1 MSPTQRLLVA
11 VMALVSMGFMAFNA
25 VLGPIARQVGIAE
38 WQVGVI
44 VTASGLLWML
54 SSRPWGRL
62 GDRRGPHSVMLRGIL
77 GFAATFTV
85 LVGIVVGSIEHW
97 WNAAI
102 GFILLLAVR
111 STVSLFY
118 SALPAMAQTY
128 VAQSTT
134 RETRAAGM
142 ASLGMGSALGLIIGP
157 ASAALL
163 SRWHLA
169 APVVFSALVGALA
182 WWLVAKR
189 LPVLPVN
196 TAAADVPVL
205 RFTDKRIRVGSISAF
220 LTMFC
225 IVTAQVNTGF
235 LVQDLF
241 KLDTK
246 NAASMAGMMLFCV
259 GVALIVAQLL
269 VRRLKPKPIQLIMIG
284 SLVAGCGFAFTPFAS
299 TPWMLGLMYFMAGF
313 GFGFVFPGFQ
323 TLTSLSVTEA
333 EQGSAAGAV
342 SAAQALGMVTA
353 PLISTWLYHFNLALP
368 YLFVGVMMVAW
379 AAWLTIFLNRRTNS
393 TQQDSSGA

>member
-1 MSPTQRLLVA
+1 MSSAQRLLVA
-11 VMALVSMGFMAFNA
+11 VMALVSMGFMAFNT

-62 GDRRGPHSVMLRGIL
+62 GDRMGPHGVMLRGML
-77 GFAATFTV
+77 GYAATFT
-85 LVGIVVGSIEHW
+85 LLIGIVVGSIEHW
-97 WNAAI
+97 WGPVVAF
-102 GFILLLAVR
+102 GLLLVVR
-111 STVSLFY
+111 STVSMFY
-118 SALPAMAQTY
+118 ASLPAMAQTY

-134 RETRAAGM
+134 RENRSAGM
-142 ASLGMGSALGLIIGP
+142 AALGMGSALGLIVGP
-157 ASAALL
+157 AGAAML

-169 APVVFSALVGALA
+169 APVAFSALVGAVA

-189 LPVLPVN
+189 LPPLPIKS
-196 TAAADVPVL
+196 TGDDTPALQFLDP
-205 RFTDKRIRVGSISAF
+205 RIRVASLSAF
-220 LTMFC
+220 FTMFC

-246 NAASMAGMMLFCV
+246 NAASMAGMMLLCV
-259 GVALIVAQLL
+259 GVALIVAQAV
-269 VRRLKPKPIQLIMIG
+269 VRKLSPPPMQLILIG
-284 SLVAGCGFAFTPFAS
+284 SVIAGCGFAATPFAAA
-299 TPWMLGLMYFMAGF
+299 PWMLGMVYFASGF

-323 TLTSLSVTEA
+323 SLTSLSVTEA
-333 EQGSAAGAV
+333 EQGSAAGAI

-353 PLISTWLYHFNLALP
+353 PLISTQLYHVHLALP
-368 YLFVGVMMVAW
+368 YVCAGVMMLLW
-379 AAWLTIFLNRRTNS
+379 ALWLKFFNTSPS
-393 TQQDSSGA
+393 TA

>member
-1 MSPTQRLLVA
+1 MFSIQRVLII

-62 GDRRGPHSVMLRGIL
+62 GDRMGPHGVMLRGLL
-77 GFAATFTV
+77 GYAATFTLLIGVV
-85 LVGIVVGSIEHW
+85 LGSIAHW
-97 WNAAI
+97 WSALLA
-102 GFILLLAVR
+102 FVLLLVVR

-118 SALPAMAQTY
+118 SALPTMAQAY

-134 RETRAAGM
+134 RETRASGM

-157 ASAALL
+157 ASAAML

-169 APVVFSALVGALA
+169 APVAFSACVGLLAL
-182 WWLVAKR
+182 WLVAKR
-189 LPVLPVN
+189 LPALPLN
-196 TAAADVPVL
+196 PAAGDIPAL
-205 RFTDKRIRVGSISAF
+205 RFTDTRIRIGSISAF
-220 LTMFC
+220 LAMFC

-241 KLDTK
+241 KLDTR

-269 VRRLKPKPIQLIMIG
+269 VRRFKPKPIQLIMIG
-284 SLVAGCGFAFTPFAS
+284 SLVAGSGFAATPFAS
-299 TPWMLGLMYFMAGF
+299 APWMLGMMYFCAGF

-323 TLTSLSVTEA
+323 SLTSLSVSES
-333 EQGSAAGAV
+333 EQGSAAGAL
-342 SAAQALGMVTA
+342 SATQALGMVVA
-353 PLISTWLYHFNLALP
+353 PLVSTWLYHANLALP
-368 YLFVGVMMVAW
+368 YMFAGLMMIVWACWLRFVW
-379 AAWLTIFLNRRTNS
+379 R
-393 TQQDSSGA
+393 